1 MTQIT
6 AQAQIKAIQKAQQK
20 ATQSKESALKFLKEA
35 GIIQED
41 KTESKNKSIT
51 KKSK

>member
-1 MTQIT
+1 MTEIA
-6 AQAQIKAIQKAQQK
+6 AQAQIKAIEKAQQK
-20 ATQSKESALKFLKEA
+20 ATQSKESALKFLRDA

-41 KTESKNKSIT
+41 KSNSKAKSTT